1 MMRVSSN
8 LRSPLHAG
16 QTRMALSSSS
26 ITRSPPLRIALE
38 PGECPGQAV
47 VEHRAR
53 RPSEDGLRPC
63 GVEHAPPLLTLARG
77 CVPGRRA
84 DPGELRQPPV
94 QLVDRGLE
102 ARADV
107 RDAGRRMTAERARDR
122 VGHVLDEDVVARL
135 VAVAVD
141 ETRLTGEQP
150 MTEDRDDAGLAV
162 RILDRKSTRL
172 NSSHRT
178 ISYAVFCLKKK

>member
-26 ITRSPPLRIALE
+26 ITRSPPLRVALE
-38 PGECPGQAV
+38 PGERPGQAV

-53 RPSEDGLRPC
+53 RPSKDGLRPY

-94 QLVDRGLE
+94 QLVDGGLE

-107 RDAGRRMTAERARDR
+107 RDASRCMTAERARDR
-122 VGHVLDEDVVARL
+122 VGHVLDEDVVAGL

-141 ETRLTGEQP
+141 ETRLAREQP
-150 MTEDRDDAGLAV
+150 LAEDRGDGGLAV
-162 RILDRKSTRL
+162 TILSCG
-172 NSSHRT
+172 
-178 ISYAVFCLKKK
+178 V